1 MAAMINR
8 PMYEAFAARH
18 LAVKG
23 IGAMTTLEEGVMGT
37 LPLDMSSDPAYWY
50 IQGIKTFGA
59 TKSVGPGGAGNYSKV
74 GLSLESTEENVIC
87 RILSWDATND
97 YVNLYRCARTDFSSD
112 PGVYGYSLDTR
123 TPEVQNSKAIVIS
136 NDDAAFPGQA
146 LQTWYQPNIPF
157 IPWTVN
163 PLILSPGQA
172 FYMADNNANTSLTV
186 SITWAEIP
194 AYKAEL

>member
-1 MAAMINR
+1 MALINR
-8 PMYEAFAARH
+8 PMYEHFAARH

-23 IGAMTTLEEGVMGT
+23 PGALTSIEEGVMGV
-37 LPLDMSSDPAYWY
+37 LPMDMSSDPAYWY
-50 IQGIKTFGA
+50 IQGIRTFGM
-59 TKSVGPGGAGNYSKV
+59 TKTVGPGGAGTYSKI
-74 GLSLESTEENVIC
+74 GLSIENVTAPVIT

-112 PGVYGYSLDTR
+112 PGVYGHSLDTR
-123 TPEVQNSKAIVIS
+123 VPEAQISESIIIS
-136 NDDAAFPGQA
+136 NDDAAFPGQV

-157 IPWTVN
+157 IPWTMN
-163 PLILSPGQA
+163 PMVLSPGQC

-186 SITWAEIP
+186 SITWVEIP